1 MYSAIIRNRIDTANS
16 VHEISDAKVLTEN
29 VAEIFEIVYSGGRGC
44 SIIFKMPATISSK
57 HYNFTVNSTGVYV
70 RFMSKIAT
78 AYITPMRITNRKYG
92 SNVVL
97 EPNKTYNI
105 SNIKDEHDHINIIIK
120 RI

>member
-1 MYSAIIRNRIDTANS
+1 
-16 VHEISDAKVLTEN
+16 
-29 VAEIFEIVYSGGRGC
+29 
-44 SIIFKMPATISSK
+44 
-57 HYNFTVNSTGVYV
+57 
-70 RFMSKIAT
+70 MSKIAT